1 MDIATQRFLIFAQ
14 SRHVQCRNLSFS
26 GVLVDQFPDAFQEAV
41 RPFNARFLPLEGHI
55 RRGRKHHE
63 QTHGI
68 RAVALN
74 HHLRVDA
81 VVFRLGHLAH
91 AGVHQLVARRVF
103 GLHDAAFFVAL
114 NDGVNRGNPVTFA
127 VFAHIVERVSQH
139 HALAQQLFR
148 RLIGVH
154 HARVAHQLME
164 EAEVEQ
170 VHDGVFDTADVDIY
184 RQPVVGRFRI
194 QHSFLILRAGV
205 ARIVPGGFHKGV
217 KGVGFAQRRLAVDGG
232 LGPFRIGF
240 DRAGDAVH
248 DHVFRQDHR
257 QLIFRGRQHG
267 AIFQGHHRDR
277 RAPVA
282 LTGYAPVAQTVVNF
296 TLAHA
301 HGSQFVGNGVEAR
314 FIIKTA
320 ELAGVKQ
327 DAFLGQRLLG
337 EIRLGAVGSEDNRLN
352 VQTVLAGEL
361 VVALVVT
368 RNGHYR
374 AGAVFHQH
382 KVCRPDRN
390 FFTGQRMNGF
400 KAGIDAFFLHRRHV
414 GFGHFGIAALVDK
427 GGQRRIVRR
436 SLLRQRV
443 TRRDGQVGTTHKGVR
458 TGGVDS
464 QFVSVVVDVK
474 GDFYPFRT
482 ADPVALHGLHGVRPV
497 VQLIQIV
504 QQFIGVGGDFN
515 KPLRDLFTLDLGIA
529 APAAA
534 VDNLFVGQHGLV
546 IRAPVH
552 CGGFFVHQA
561 FFVQLGEE
569 LLLPAVV
576 FRGAGRQLAA
586 PVIAEAQHF
595 ELVFHV
601 GDVVV
606 GPRRWRGV
614 VFHRRPFCR
623 QTERIPADR
632 LQDVFAQH
640 ALVAGNHVADG
651 VVTHVTHV

>member
-103 GLHDAAFFVAL
+103 RFHDTAFFVTFD
-114 NDGVNRGNPVTFA
+114 DGVNRGDPVTFA
-127 VFAHIVERVSQH
+127 VFAYVVESVSQH

-217 KGVGFAQRRLAVDGG
+217 KGVGFAQRRLAVNRG

-267 AIFQGHHRDR
+267 AVFQGDHRDR

-282 LTGYAPVAQTVVNF
+282 LTGHAPVAQAVVNF
-296 TLAHA
+296 TLADA
-301 HGSQFVGNGVEAR
+301 HGCQFVGNGVEAR
-314 FIIKTA
+314 FIIEAA

-327 DAFLGQRLLG
+327 DAFLGQRLLREIWLRTVGG
-337 EIRLGAVGSEDNRLN
+337 EDHRLD
-352 VQTVLAGEL
+352 VQPVFAGEL

-368 RNGHYR
+368 RNGHHR
-374 AGAVFHQH
+374 AGAVLHQH
-382 KVCRPDRN
+382 EVSRPYRN
-390 FFTGQRMNGF
+390 FFAGQRVDSF

-414 GFGHFGIAALVDK
+414 GFRHFGVAAFVDK
-427 GGQRRIVRR
+427 GGQCRIVGR

-443 TRRDGQVGTTHKGVR
+443 TRSDRQVGTAHKGVR
-458 TGGVDS
+458 ASGVDG
-464 QFVSVVVDVK
+464 QLVGVMVNVK
-474 GDFYPFRT
+474 GDFHPFRT

-504 QQFIGVGGDFN
+504 QQLIGVGGDFN
-515 KPLRDLFTLDLGIA
+515 KPLRDLFTLDFGVA

-534 VDNLFVGQHGLV
+534 VDNLLVGQYGLV
-546 IRAPVH
+546 VRAPVH
-552 CGGFFVHQA
+552 RGGFFVHQA

-614 VFHRRPFCR
+614 VFYRRAFRR
-623 QTERIPADR
+623 QTERIPANW
-632 LQDVFAQH
+632 LQDVFTQH
-640 ALVAGNHVADG
+640 TLIAGNHVADG